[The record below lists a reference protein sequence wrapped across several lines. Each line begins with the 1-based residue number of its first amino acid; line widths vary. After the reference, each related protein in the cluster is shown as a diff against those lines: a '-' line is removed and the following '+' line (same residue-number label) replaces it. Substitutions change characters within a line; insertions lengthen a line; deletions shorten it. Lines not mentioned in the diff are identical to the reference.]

1 MIRFQPSTLHRR
13 LRFGVFRLA
22 IGQFSLTSSG
32 ILVVLLGIQYL
43 LAVPDENMLFIKS
56 QIDLNKTSIL
66 MRMYIGRKN
75 IIETAEYV
83 KRHIKMTDAFIS
95 VF

>member
-1 MIRFQPSTLHRR
+1 
-13 LRFGVFRLA
+13 
-22 IGQFSLTSSG
+22 
-32 ILVVLLGIQYL
+32 
-43 LAVPDENMLFIKS
+43 
-56 QIDLNKTSIL
+56 